1 MSSPIHT
8 LVNTVGTSLLFPN
21 LAGLGT
27 QALADPALQTLA
39 AAYAVSDWAT
49 VSRCLQALPPEA
61 RLLGAETAAIHHLT
75 RAGLLIAKP
84 HLIFLHSAT
93 DQGRRVAGLLGD
105 VQRARGATIHLHELA
120 GVQDEDPAAFA
131 EQGLPNLA
139 AALRTWFRSGPGPVA
154 LNATGGRKPVVAV
167 AVAVGLAEGVPVY
180 YQHERFET
188 VLQIPPEIQ
197 GRR

>member
-1 MSSPIHT
+1 VSSTIHT

-21 LAGLGT
+21 LAGLGA
-27 QALADPALQTLA
+27 QALAEPAQQELA
-39 AAYAVSDWAT
+39 AAYTAADWVAVS
-49 VSRCLQALPPEA
+49 RRLQTLPAGA
-61 RLLGAETAAIHHLT
+61 RLLGAESAAIHHLT
-75 RAGLLIAKP
+75 RAGLLSATP

-93 DQGRRVAGLLGD
+93 EQGRRVAGLLGD
-105 VQRARGATIHLHELA
+105 VHRARGAAIHLHELA
-120 GVQDEDPAAFA
+120 GVQDDDPVAFA

-139 AALRTWFRSGPGPVA
+139 HALRHWFSVGPHPVA

-188 VLQIPPEIQ
+188 VLRIPPEVQ